1 MLSGQKCVE
10 MTFAVHCKKRRGSGM
25 LKKNL
30 IKSSKLIST
39 TYICIGNEVQP
50 TVQFQLCGVSFW
62 SKNITSKMIKPRLH
76 VHMYIKHKMSV
87 QCSYIC
93 TYIQKPHVDCS
104 AELIWSEMTPK
115 MRWQAAT
122 RSEFVT
128 DSTLN
133 LMVHRLPFVV
143 VKWFANYI

>member
-10 MTFAVHCKKRRGSGM
+10 MTFAVHWKKRGRGM
-25 LKKNL
+25 LKENL
-30 IKSSKLIST
+30 IKSSKFIS
-39 TYICIGNEVQP
+39 TYICISNEVQP

-62 SKNITSKMIKPRLH
+62 SKNITSKMIKTRLH
-76 VHMYIKHKMSV
+76 IHMYITHKMSV